1 MEPLGRKFSNQ
12 RWTELILKSKLLPV
26 SNVQV
31 NLVAASNSS
40 DNATSSNA
48 TDTGTAESDGSPQ
61 MVMVPSP
68 DYMTLEMPPYGQVK
82 AFFNVYLLFNRRTN
96 GLEGDQSAGI
106 ASSTST
112 RTLAPTISSS

>member
-1 MEPLGRKFSNQ
+1 M
-12 RWTELILKSKLLPV
+12 
-26 SNVQV
+26 
-31 NLVAASNSS
+31 AASNSS

-48 TDTGTAESDGSPQ
+48 TDTSSSESDGAPQ

-82 AFFNVYLLFNRRTN
+82 SFFNVNLLFNRRTN

-112 RTLAPTISSS
+112 RILAPTICLS

>member
-1 MEPLGRKFSNQ
+1 MTMTNFSANID
-12 RWTELILKSKLLPV
+12 RLIFAMNGTFGEKVLKPKVVKLNLHHV
-26 SNVQV
+26 YTMRNQV

-48 TDTGTAESDGSPQ
+48 TDTGLSESDGAPQ

-82 AFFNVYLLFNRRTN
+82 SFFKW
-96 GLEGDQSAGI
+96 
-106 ASSTST
+106 
-112 RTLAPTISSS
+112 

>member
-1 MEPLGRKFSNQ
+1 M
-12 RWTELILKSKLLPV
+12 
-26 SNVQV
+26 

-48 TDTGTAESDGSPQ
+48 TDTSSSESDGAPQ

-82 AFFNVYLLFNRRTN
+82 SFFNVNLLFTRRTN

-106 ASSTST
+106 ASSTLT
-112 RTLAPTISSS
+112 RTLAPMISLS

>member
-1 MEPLGRKFSNQ
+1 MYTMRN
-12 RWTELILKSKLLPV
+12 
-26 SNVQV
+26 QV

-48 TDTGTAESDGSPQ
+48 TDTALSESDGAPQ

-82 AFFNVYLLFNRRTN
+82 SFFKW
-96 GLEGDQSAGI
+96 
-106 ASSTST
+106 
-112 RTLAPTISSS
+112 